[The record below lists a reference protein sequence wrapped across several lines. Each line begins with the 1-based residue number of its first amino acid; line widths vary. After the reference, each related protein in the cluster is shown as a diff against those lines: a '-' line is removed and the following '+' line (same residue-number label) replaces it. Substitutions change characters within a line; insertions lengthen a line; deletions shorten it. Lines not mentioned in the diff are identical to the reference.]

1 MNLVA
6 TPESQRPP
14 RRGGWIWPAIV
25 IGLLSMQVGICGV
38 SVYLATSDSS
48 FAIEPDYYR
57 KAVHWDQT
65 RAAQRAGAALGWR
78 MRLTVEPRC
87 DEFGRRLVDLS
98 LVDSGGAALEGARVE
113 AIAFHHARANARQR
127 IELAPQD
134 GGRFS
139 ALAPLRR
146 AGLWEFRVR
155 AQRGAD
161 IMEETVLLDLPA
173 TGASGS

>member
-38 SVYLATSDSS
+38 SVYLATADRS

-57 KAVHWDQT
+57 KAVAWDQT
-65 RAAQRAGAALGWR
+65 RAAQRAGATLGWR
-78 MRLTVEPRC
+78 MRLTVEPQC
-87 DEFGRRLVDLS
+87 DEFGRRLVELS
-98 LVDSGGAALEGARVE
+98 LVDSAGAAVEGAQVE
-113 AIAFHHARANARQR
+113 AIAFHHARANERQR
-127 IELAPQD
+127 IELPSQG
-134 GGRFS
+134 GGRF
-139 ALAPLRR
+139 AATAPLRR

-155 AQRGAD
+155 AQRGSD
-161 IMEETVLLDLPA
+161 ILEETMLLDLPA